1 MYWYSSVLIF
11 CKLIHRAR
19 WSEVRHLTIP
29 LKNIIVRNY
38 VVYCIPNI
46 EIMVNISIQRHGDGR
61 LERRALSQDILAIQ
75 GLLYRV
81 FALWVVRKVR
91 AQNLKLGLIE
101 NHFVLSPVFW
111 LLDFNPRWQ
120 WGQYGCLR
128 KVTPTS
134 SSLRSC
140 KRFTTTPG
148 TWWTLG
154 TSFSLILSRVQAIAW
169 SPATSLVVA
178 PKTLQFAT
186 SGTDHKLRLFRSD
199 LNEVKVSET
208 QKP

>member
-1 MYWYSSVLIF
+1 MVMGDSRDEPF
-11 CKLIHRAR
+11 HR
-19 WSEVRHLTIP
+19 
-29 LKNIIVRNY
+29 
-38 VVYCIPNI
+38 
-46 EIMVNISIQRHGDGR
+46 IS
-61 LERRALSQDILAIQ
+61 LPS
-75 GLLYRV
+75 RV
-81 FALWVVRKVR
+81 FCTEFSPFEWSAKWGPRTY
-91 AQNLKLGLIE
+91 NLDLNE
-101 NHFVLSPVFW
+101 NHIVLSPVFW
-111 LLDFNPRWQ
+111 LLDFNPRWR

-186 SGTDHKLRLFRSD
+186 SGTDHKLRLFSSD
-199 LNEVKVSET
+199 LNEVKVSEK